1 MVLNFI
7 NMVRD
12 GSHPQQSSAQEELS
26 FQNCHESKTK
36 THPPPPEI
44 KTHSA
49 PKAPTLFSFP
59 FVELFRFSHGT
70 GGESLWLFK
79 DSWCG
84 VSCCASGGVADCSG
98 LWQSPYIPTSFFIF
112 LSVVA
117 WSWITMCCSI
127 ISPGTQPAKQSL
139 LCPLQGLAGSVGGRE
154 MFGICYSKMLKA
166 VASWREKTGLRNGQ
180 VVLCPCFLWNMV
192 AACPNLLRA
201 LTLTEELPFKNS
213 CSFKMLLCVKVKGA
227 FKLWSTDCVTTETA
241 AWDTFCWLE
250 KRFLPTANIFSI
262 TLFQCNV
269 KLRGRV
275 DLYLSL
281 KYICWHFRGKNWG
294 FSNPGCSSPQ

>member
-1 MVLNFI
+1 MEVTLNKALLKRSFHFKTV
-7 NMVRD
+7 MRAKQKPTHHHQK
-12 GSHPQQSSAQEELS
+12 SKLTQPQ
-26 FQNCHESKTK
+26 K
-36 THPPPPEI
+36 HPPCSLFHLLSSSGFHMGQEG
-44 KTHSA
+44 
-49 PKAPTLFSFP
+49 KA
-59 FVELFRFSHGT
+59 
-70 GGESLWLFK
+70 
-79 DSWCG
+79 C
-84 VSCCASGGVADCSG
+84 DCSRTPG
-98 LWQSPYIPTSFFIF
+98 VVCPTVHQVVLLIVQDSGNPLTYPHLFFIF
-112 LSVVA
+112 LSVVG
-117 WSWITMCCSI
+117 WSWITMCYSI

-180 VVLCPCFLWNMV
+180 VVLCPCFLWNAV

-227 FKLWSTDCVTTETA
+227 FKLWSTDCVSTETA

-275 DLYLSL
+275 DVYLSL

-294 FSNPGCSSPQ
+294 FSNPGCSSLQ